1 MIRVLFV
8 CHGNI
13 CRSPM
18 AKYLFKDLIKKQGI
32 EDKFVVDSGA
42 TSYEEEGNDLYRH
55 AATKLREK
63 GIPFD
68 THSARRIQK
77 EDYDKF
83 DYILGME
90 QFNIGQIMKIIG
102 KDPENK
108 VHLLLDFSPNPREIS
123 DPWYSGDFESAYND
137 ILEGVSTFLNH
148 ILSSEI
154 E

>member
-1 MIRVLFV
+1 
-8 CHGNI
+8 
-13 CRSPM
+13 
-18 AKYLFKDLIKKQGI
+18 
-32 EDKFVVDSGA
+32 
-42 TSYEEEGNDLYRH
+42 
-55 AATKLREK
+55 
-63 GIPFD
+63 
-68 THSARRIQK
+68 
-77 EDYDKF
+77 
-83 DYILGME
+83 ME

-102 KDPENK
+102 EDPENK

>member
-18 AKYLFKDLIKKQGI
+18 AKFLFKDLIKKKGI
-32 EDKFVVDSGA
+32 EDNFVVDSGA

-90 QFNIGQIMKIIG
+90 QFNLNEIMKII
-102 KDPENK
+102 KEDPENK

-137 ILEGVSTFLNH
+137 IFEGVSTFLNH